1 MQKLYNVLPR
11 SFLLCGVVI
20 IQIFTKTTILQSIPA
35 LWRNFV
41 ISAIFT
47 KDTTIQG
54 ATFGLQFEYL
64 QHSAPR
70 QPSGDFTPFV
80 PFLPFLPKLSF
91 SPKLPFSKWH
101 PIWITSFCWFSRFSP
116 LHAFLDKSGKLFQT
130 MLLHPSAQYSTLIIF
145 TLVPAHLP
153 LVVLY
158 YHLVSL
164 GFHYCDLFQI
174 PRIQQESS
182 KHLQFIFDEFEY
194 DREITQWNVFVT
206 DFKRDRATCPL

>member
-1 MQKLYNVLPR
+1 MSYHDFSSLVVLLLYKFLPKQPYY
-11 SFLLCGVVI
+11 S
-20 IQIFTKTTILQSIPA
+20 
-35 LWRNFV
+35 
-41 ISAIFT
+41 
-47 KDTTIQG
+47 
-54 ATFGLQFEYL
+54 QF
-64 QHSAPR
+64 
-70 QPSGDFTPFV
+70 QPSGDILL
-80 PFLPFLPKLSF
+80 FLPF
-91 SPKLPFSKWH
+91 SPRTPLFKGPLLASNLNICNILHLANPLAILHHLCHFCHFYQSCH
-101 PIWITSFCWFSRFSP
+101 FRQNCHSPSGIQFESPAACWFSRFSP

-130 MLLHPSAQYSTLIIF
+130 VLLHPSAQYSTLIIF

-206 DFKRDRATCPL
+206 DFKRDRAMCPL

>member
-1 MQKLYNVLPR
+1 MSYHDLSSFVVLLLYKFLPKQPYY
-11 SFLLCGVVI
+11 S
-20 IQIFTKTTILQSIPA
+20 
-35 LWRNFV
+35 
-41 ISAIFT
+41 
-47 KDTTIQG
+47 
-54 ATFGLQFEYL
+54 QF
-64 QHSAPR
+64 
-70 QPSGDFTPFV
+70 QPSGDILL
-80 PFLPFLPKLSF
+80 FLPF
-91 SPKLPFSKWH
+91 SPRTPLFKGPLLASNLNICNILHLANPLAILHHLCHFCHFCQSCH
-101 PIWITSFCWFSRFSP
+101 FRQNCHSPSGIQCESPAVCWFSRFSP

-145 TLVPAHLP
+145 TLVPADLP

-206 DFKRDRATCPL
+206 DFKRDRAMCPL

>member
-1 MQKLYNVLPR
+1 MSYHDFSPFAVLLLYKISKNNNLTVNSSLLVIFCLPFCQ
-11 SFLLCGVVI
+11 SH
-20 IQIFTKTTILQSIPA
+20 TTL
-35 LWRNFV
+35 
-41 ISAIFT
+41 
-47 KDTTIQG
+47 QG

-64 QHSAPR
+64 PHSASC
-70 QPSGDFTPFV
+70 QPSGGFSPFV
-80 PFLPFLPKLSF
+80 PFLPKLSL
-91 SPKLPFSKWH
+91 SRWH
-101 PIWITSFCWFSRFSP
+101 PIWITSCLAIFTIFAIACISG
-116 LHAFLDKSGKLFQT
+116 HSGKLFQT
-130 MLLHPSAQYSTLIIF
+130 MLSHPSAQCSTLIIF

-158 YHLVSL
+158 YRLVSL

-206 DFKRDRATCPL
+206 DFKRDRATCPH

>member
-1 MQKLYNVLPR
+1 MSYHDFSSFVVLLLYKFLPKQPYY
-11 SFLLCGVVI
+11 S
-20 IQIFTKTTILQSIPA
+20 
-35 LWRNFV
+35 
-41 ISAIFT
+41 
-47 KDTTIQG
+47 
-54 ATFGLQFEYL
+54 QF
-64 QHSAPR
+64 
-70 QPSGDFTPFV
+70 QPSGDILL
-80 PFLPFLPKLSF
+80 FLPFSPRTPLFKGPLLASNLNICNILHLANPLAILHHLCHFCHF
-91 SPKLPFSKWH
+91 SQSCHFRQNCHSPSGIQFESPAV
-101 PIWITSFCWFSRFSP
+101 CWFSQFSP

-174 PRIQQESS
+174 LRIQQESS
-182 KHLQFIFDEFEY
+182 KHLQFIFNEFEY

>member
-1 MQKLYNVLPR
+1 MSYHDLSSFVVLLLYKFLPKQPYY
-11 SFLLCGVVI
+11 S
-20 IQIFTKTTILQSIPA
+20 
-35 LWRNFV
+35 
-41 ISAIFT
+41 
-47 KDTTIQG
+47 
-54 ATFGLQFEYL
+54 QF
-64 QHSAPR
+64 
-70 QPSGDFTPFV
+70 QPSGDILL
-80 PFLPFLPKLSF
+80 FLPF
-91 SPKLPFSKWH
+91 SPRTPLFKGPLLASNLNICNILHLANPLAILH
-101 PIWITSFCWFSRFSP
+101 HLCHFCHFYQSCHFRQNCHSPSGIQFESPAVCRFSP

-194 DREITQWNVFVT
+194 DREITQ
-206 DFKRDRATCPL
+206 

>member
-1 MQKLYNVLPR
+1 MSYHDFSSFVVLLLYKFLPKQPYY
-11 SFLLCGVVI
+11 SQFQPILL
-20 IQIFTKTTILQSIPA
+20 
-35 LWRNFV
+35 
-41 ISAIFT
+41 
-47 KDTTIQG
+47 
-54 ATFGLQFEYL
+54 
-64 QHSAPR
+64 
-70 QPSGDFTPFV
+70 
-80 PFLPFLPKLSF
+80 FLPF
-91 SPKLPFSKWH
+91 SPRTPLFKGPLLASNLNFCNILHLANPLAILHHLCHFCHFYQSCH
-101 PIWITSFCWFSRFSP
+101 FRQNCHSPSGIQFESPAVCWFSRFSP

-206 DFKRDRATCPL
+206 DFKRDRAMCPL

>member
-1 MQKLYNVLPR
+1 MSYHDLSSFVVLLLYKFLPKQPYY
-11 SFLLCGVVI
+11 S
-20 IQIFTKTTILQSIPA
+20 
-35 LWRNFV
+35 
-41 ISAIFT
+41 
-47 KDTTIQG
+47 
-54 ATFGLQFEYL
+54 QF
-64 QHSAPR
+64 
-70 QPSGDFTPFV
+70 QPSGDILL
-80 PFLPFLPKLSF
+80 FLPF
-91 SPKLPFSKWH
+91 SPRTPLFKGPLLASNLNICNIQHLANPLAILHHLCHFCHFCQSCH
-101 PIWITSFCWFSRFSP
+101 FRQNCHSPSGIQFESPAVCWFSRFSP

>member
-1 MQKLYNVLPR
+1 MSYHDLSSFVVLLLYKFLPKQPYY
-11 SFLLCGVVI
+11 S
-20 IQIFTKTTILQSIPA
+20 
-35 LWRNFV
+35 
-41 ISAIFT
+41 
-47 KDTTIQG
+47 
-54 ATFGLQFEYL
+54 QF
-64 QHSAPR
+64 
-70 QPSGDFTPFV
+70 QPSGDILL
-80 PFLPFLPKLSF
+80 FLPF
-91 SPKLPFSKWH
+91 SPRTPLFKGPLLASNLNICNILHLTNPLAILHHLCHFCHFCQSCH
-101 PIWITSFCWFSRFSP
+101 FRQNCHSPSGIQFESPAVCWFSRFSP

-130 MLLHPSAQYSTLIIF
+130 MLLHPSTQYSTLIIF

-194 DREITQWNVFVT
+194 DREITQWNVFIT

>member
-1 MQKLYNVLPR
+1 MSYHDFSSFVVLLLYKFLPKQPYY
-11 SFLLCGVVI
+11 S
-20 IQIFTKTTILQSIPA
+20 
-35 LWRNFV
+35 
-41 ISAIFT
+41 
-47 KDTTIQG
+47 
-54 ATFGLQFEYL
+54 QF
-64 QHSAPR
+64 
-70 QPSGDFTPFV
+70 QPSGDILL
-80 PFLPFLPKLSF
+80 FLPF
-91 SPKLPFSKWH
+91 SPKTPLFKGPLLASNLNICNILH
-101 PIWITSFCWFSRFSP
+101 LANPLAILHHLCHFCHFYQSCHFRQNCHSPSGIQFESPAVCRFSRFLP